1 MVTGF
6 NHPARRSGTDGSG
19 LGMRPRRTQQPGF
32 RHGGGG
38 GGVRKGDLGQFTK
51 SAGTNRN
58 PVWGNTPIICKD
70 SSGEKSNNRVAVYR

>member
-6 NHPARRSGTDGSG
+6 NHPARQPGTDGSG

-51 SAGTNRN
+51 
-58 PVWGNTPIICKD
+58 
-70 SSGEKSNNRVAVYR
+70 GEYYAFDISNKYLGKYV